1 MNIYEDYRNYIDEC
15 DELIEMLNEKG
26 VPTHFIEKLNDRE
39 QLCKKVTEYIYNE
52 YEKNQKLDEDLEEIF
67 DIGYGFLANVLADM
81 KTYYEDAFDKNKDV
95 FEQYSELLLYSILI
109 EDFKSYMY
117 SEELMNDEYEE
128 KLNQLL
134 NKLDSIFTN
143 KKPIPNG
150 LVEQIDATLSDMGIH
165 NSDYR
170 PAYSVFQ
177 MIAEELNLI

>member
-15 DELIEMLNEKG
+15 DELIEMSKEKG
-26 VPTHFIEKLNDRE
+26 ASVYYAISDVL
-39 QLCKKVTEYIYNE
+39 KVTEYIYNE

>member
-1 MNIYEDYRNYIDEC
+1 MGISYNP
-15 DELIEMLNEKG
+15 LWEMLKEKG
-26 VPTHFIEKLNDRE
+26 ASVYYAISDVL
-39 QLCKKVTEYIYNE
+39 KVTEYIYNE

-150 LVEQIDATLSDMGIH
+150 LVDKLMRH
-165 NSDYR
+165 
-170 PAYSVFQ
+170 
-177 MIAEELNLI
+177 

>member
-1 MNIYEDYRNYIDEC
+1 MNSN
-15 DELIEMLNEKG
+15 NEKK
-26 VPTHFIEKLNDRE
+26 VALLLLIPFIILVIAF
-39 QLCKKVTEYIYNE
+39 LFGPLIVMIILSF
-52 YEKNQKLDEDLEEIF
+52 QKT
-67 DIGYGFLANVLADM
+67 GGGGFS
-81 KTYYEDAFDKNKDV
+81 
-95 FEQYSELLLYSILI
+95 FEQYSELLLYLILI
-109 EDFKSYMY
+109 EDFTSYMY

>member
-15 DELIEMLNEKG
+15 DELFEMLKEKG
-26 VPTHFIEKLNDRE
+26 ASVYYAISDVL
-39 QLCKKVTEYIYNE
+39 KVTEYIYNE

>member
-1 MNIYEDYRNYIDEC
+1 
-15 DELIEMLNEKG
+15 
-26 VPTHFIEKLNDRE
+26 
-39 QLCKKVTEYIYNE
+39 
-52 YEKNQKLDEDLEEIF
+52 
-67 DIGYGFLANVLADM
+67 
-81 KTYYEDAFDKNKDV
+81 
-95 FEQYSELLLYSILI
+95 
-109 EDFKSYMY
+109 MY

-150 LVEQIDATLSDMGIH
+150 LVEQIDAILSDMGIH

>member
-1 MNIYEDYRNYIDEC
+1 
-15 DELIEMLNEKG
+15 
-26 VPTHFIEKLNDRE
+26 
-39 QLCKKVTEYIYNE
+39 
-52 YEKNQKLDEDLEEIF
+52 
-67 DIGYGFLANVLADM
+67 M

-143 KKPIPNG
+143 K
-150 LVEQIDATLSDMGIH
+150 
-165 NSDYR
+165 
-170 PAYSVFQ
+170 
-177 MIAEELNLI
+177 NLFLMA